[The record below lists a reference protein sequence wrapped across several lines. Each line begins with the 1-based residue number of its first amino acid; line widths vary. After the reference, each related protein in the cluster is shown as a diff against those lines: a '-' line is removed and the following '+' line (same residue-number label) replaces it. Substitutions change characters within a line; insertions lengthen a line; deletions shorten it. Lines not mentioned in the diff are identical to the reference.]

1 MRKVKNIL
9 ILLLLGFFFNCSED
23 KIDIIGYGTITGRVV
38 QATSFEPIENAKVA
52 ISPTNN
58 TVFTDEEGYFKME
71 GVETGDYSV
80 SATKEDYLTTFEPAT
95 VTADTEVNVILEMDD
110 DDALNKP
117 PSAPIL
123 HSPEDGSEDQ
133 ELSIQLIWSSED
145 PDEDELTYRVELKND
160 YDNEVINIEELV
172 DTSYVVESLKYG
184 VKYFWQVAVS
194 DDINPEVFSNVS
206 SFKTKSNPANRYLFV
221 RKNENNNNIIIS
233 SNFNETDS
241 ISQNEVQLT
250 EDNSNSW
257 RPRKNLASGLIAF
270 LRTSNNETHLFTMEP
285 DGTNISK
292 VTSAIPVDGINLN
305 EIDFA
310 WSSNGDRLLY
320 ANFDRLFVI
329 NKDGSGLQQ
338 VYQTIDGSFITECDW
353 SYDESIIAL
362 KTNDITGYNV
372 SIYTIDISGTILKNV
387 LSGVSGAAGG
397 LNLSIDNKKLLYTYD
412 VSGFEDL
419 SYRQLDTRMFIYKFE
434 DDTVQE
440 ISVGK
445 TAGTIDLDPR
455 FSPNEAEIIFVNTSN
470 DGISEKTI
478 YKVSTDGSD
487 NRSVLFEN
495 AIMPD
500 WE

>member
-1 MRKVKNIL
+1 MKRVKNIL

-23 KIDIIGYGTITGRVV
+23 KVDVIGYGTITGRVV
-38 QATSFEPIENAKVA
+38 VASSFEPIENAKVA

-71 GVETGDYSV
+71 GVEAGDYSV
-80 SATKEDYLTTFEPAT
+80 SATKEDFLTTFVPAT
-95 VTADTEVNVILEMDD
+95 VTEGTEVNVIIEMDD

-117 PSAPIL
+117 PSAPVL
-123 HSPEDGSEDQ
+123 HSPEDGSVDQ

-145 PDEDELTYRVELKND
+145 PDDDELTYRIELKND
-160 YDNEVINIEELV
+160 YDNDIINIEEVV

-184 VKYFWQVAVS
+184 VKYFWQVAAS
-194 DDINPEVFSNVS
+194 DDVNPEVFSNIS

-221 RKNENNNNIIIS
+221 RKSANDNNVIIS
-233 SNFNETDS
+233 SNFNEDDDVS
-241 ISQNEVQLT
+241 ENEVQLT

-270 LRTSNNETHLFTMEP
+270 LRTSNNETHLFTMNP
-285 DGTNISK
+285 DGTNISQ
-292 VTSAIPVDGINLN
+292 VTSAIPIDGINLN

-310 WSSNGDRLLY
+310 WSSNGDRIIYPNYDKLY
-320 ANFDRLFVI
+320 VI

-338 VYQTIDGSFITECDW
+338 IYQTTDGSFITECDW

-362 KTNDITGYNV
+362 KTNDISGYNV
-372 SIYTIDISGTILKNV
+372 NIYTIDASGTVLKNI

-419 SYRQLDTRMFIYKFE
+419 SYRQLDSRIFIYNFE
-434 DDTVQE
+434 DDSVEE
-440 ISVGK
+440 ISTGK
-445 TAGTIDLDPR
+445 TEGTIDLDPR

-470 DGISEKTI
+470 DGISPKTV
-478 YKVSTDGSD
+478 YKVSVDGSD
-487 NRSVLFEN
+487 NRAALFEN
-495 AIMPD
+495 AVMPD